1 MQAQLG
7 LETSLAY
14 YLFKNSDQL
23 FIKYPRSFNNPSLVV
38 DTYKDMNI
46 IFTLLN
52 ISSSSIFEKYVDENH
67 ITFKYLNYTFN
78 IYHINHLNSTLY
90 KYNNAE
96 QDNHNGISFKLLP
109 VEAAIAYCFQE
120 YSRKHEIHF
129 LMDACVLISLYV
141 SNFSKNILLS
151 YLLQLG
157 VNVKKLMKKAMSS
170 IKLLDFDSL
179 FAFEIPK
186 EQYQESIHATIG
198 FCYSG

>member
-1 MQAQLG
+1 MQ
-7 LETSLAY
+7 
-14 YLFKNSDQL
+14 
-23 FIKYPRSFNNPSLVV
+23 NNH
-38 DTYKDMNI
+38 TY
-46 IFTLLN
+46 
-52 ISSSSIFEKYVDENH
+52 
-67 ITFKYLNYTFN
+67 
-78 IYHINHLNSTLY
+78 
-90 KYNNAE
+90 
-96 QDNHNGISFKLLP
+96 NHNGISFKLLP